1 MKYKKINLNTRLGDS
16 ANLRDISRTVGIE
29 CWSPETSQQYVLS
42 EIGWSRFEAKTPN
55 RSFKMDFAVER
66 IANGFKSLFTAFL
79 KSTHNTKNI
88 LVFEFSGFFVIV
100 KNSGGSV
107 VLNGQTMTRTIAAR
121 HLSALC
127 FQSKDHETREEVRD
141 KFFRIVS
148 IPPDVNYAIMNRA
161 PYAFYYDGKY
171 IKCRLNVRQISSNEI
186 ALEISD
192 GVWGTITIKQFVGY
206 LSHYLHGT
214 QRGSWVY
221 TSPEKLYERVM
232 GSAGRISDIKVMKNF
247 LIQNRTSALV
257 NKRAEELLKQVTEE
271 YPGKVKHFCK
281 DNSHVLFVKGIENDW
296 AIYWTT
302 RNNSGMQLVTMSC
315 KEARYDADKN
325 EKKFDIR
332 NGGKGFITLC
342 VDNLQKN
349 SPQVDQAVSRVL
361 VALNDKSTKEMVST
375 MRGIPIS
382 KFRID
387 FDSLRQ
393 EDYCVHYDWISNNM
407 TFAPLEE
414 E

>member
-1 MKYKKINLNTRLGDS
+1 MKYKKINLNIRLGNS
-16 ANLRDISRTVGIE
+16 ANLRNIWRTVGIE
-29 CWSPETSQQYVLS
+29 CWSPQKYPSQQYALR
-42 EIGWSRFEAKTPN
+42 EIGWSNFEAKTPP

-79 KSTHNTKNI
+79 KSTHQTKNI
-88 LVFEFSGFFVIV
+88 LVFEFSGFSIIV

-107 VLNGQTMTRTIAAR
+107 VLNGQTMTRTTAAR

-141 KFFRIVS
+141 RFFRIVS

-161 PYAFYYDGKY
+161 PYAFYHNGRYV
-171 IKCRLNVRQISSNEI
+171 KCRLNTRQISSNEI

-232 GSAGRISDIKVMKNF
+232 GSAGRKSDIEVMKNF
-247 LIQNRTSALV
+247 LIQNRTSDLV
-257 NKRAEELLKQVTEE
+257 NKRAKELLKQVTEE
-271 YPGKVKHFCK
+271 YPTKVKYFCEN
-281 DNSHVLFVKGIENDW
+281 DSHVLFVKGIENDW

-302 RNNSGMQLVTMSC
+302 RNNSGMQLVTMSYRESHSESY
-315 KEARYDADKN
+315 KRNKFNIVSNQN
-325 EKKFDIR
+325 E
-332 NGGKGFITLC
+332 GFVTLC

-375 MRGIPIS
+375 MRGIPPAMN
-382 KFRID
+382 RID
-387 FDSLRQ
+387 FDSLTKKD
-393 EDYCVHYDWISNNM
+393 DYVRYRWMSK
-407 TFAPLEE
+407 APLGEE
-414 E
+414 